1 MDEGNS
7 GSPGSCPPLSPR
19 VLPGS
24 LMLAPPHGQFPLAL
38 LILSVHP
45 WELLSSERIARG
57 AHMAEDLSLFL
68 DPSGLDK
75 MIPEGLVLGPLSFL
89 VSSRGVSITRT
100 CELEELGSL

>member
-7 GSPGSCPPLSPR
+7 GSPGSCPPLSP
-19 VLPGS
+19 
-24 LMLAPPHGQFPLAL
+24 LMLAPAHGQFPLVF

-57 AHMAEDLSLFL
+57 AHMAEALSPFL

-75 MIPEGLVLGPLSFL
+75 MIPEGLVLGPLSF
-89 VSSRGVSITRT
+89 
-100 CELEELGSL
+100 